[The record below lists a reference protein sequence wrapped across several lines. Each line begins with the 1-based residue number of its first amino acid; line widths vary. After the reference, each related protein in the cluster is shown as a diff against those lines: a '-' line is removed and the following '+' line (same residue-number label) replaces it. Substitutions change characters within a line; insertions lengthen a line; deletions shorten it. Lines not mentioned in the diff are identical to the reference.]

1 MQILIIQTAFIG
13 DVVLATS
20 VAEKLHHHFPK
31 ASIDFCIRSGYEELF
46 DQHPFVRSVHSFN
59 KLHKGSSLIQL
70 IKRFRSIHYDLVINL
85 HRFLSSGILAA
96 FSGAD
101 QIIGFRKNPLSFLF
115 SERYPHSFDGQHEIE
130 RNHSLIAGI
139 VDDPDPQIPKLYVD
153 HLINKLKERYGKDYV
168 TISPGSVWQTK
179 KVPLNKWIELIRN
192 KLSGNNIYLLG
203 GADDLSDCQYIQNQ
217 CKGLSVMVL
226 AGQLSMLES
235 AALMKGADMNY
246 VNDSA
251 PMHFAS
257 AVNASVT
264 AAFCSTIPAFG
275 FAPLSDMSFIAETG
289 EQLPCRPCG
298 IHGKRQCPQGH
309 FRCGSTIIL

>member
-46 DQHPFVRSVHSFN
+46 DQHPFVRSVHSFD
-59 KLHKGSSLIQL
+59 KLRKGSSLIQL

-130 RNHSLIAGI
+130 RNHCLIAGI
-139 VDDPDPQIPKLYVD
+139 VDDPDPQMPKLHVD

-168 TISPGSVWQTK
+168 TISPGSVWHTK
-179 KVPLNKWIELIRN
+179 KVPLNKWVELIWN

-203 GADDLSDCQYIQNQ
+203 GVDDLTDCQYIQNQ
-217 CKGLSVMVL
+217 CKGLSVIVL